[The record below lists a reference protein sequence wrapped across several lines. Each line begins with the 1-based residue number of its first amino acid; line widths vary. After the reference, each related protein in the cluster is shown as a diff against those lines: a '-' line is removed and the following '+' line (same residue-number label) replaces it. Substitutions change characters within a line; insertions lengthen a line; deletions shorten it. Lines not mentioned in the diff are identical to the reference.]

1 MEKPAE
7 NHYPIHDL
15 IKRRWSPR
23 SFADKPVAKETLQS
37 LLEAARWAASS
48 FNEQPWRFILAT
60 KQDRVEYEKL
70 FSIMV
75 EGNQAWA
82 KQAPVLMLTVAK
94 LQFTLNQ
101 KPNRHAFHDVG
112 LAMSNLS
119 LQATDMGL
127 FVHQMAGFSVEKAR
141 ELYII
146 PSDAEPVAM
155 VAIGYPGDTQTLPE
169 KLRER
174 ELQPRER
181 KPLKDLV
188 YFGKWEKAWEK

>member
-1 MEKPAE
+1 MEKPSE
-7 NHYPIHDL
+7 NLHPIHDL

-23 SFADKPVAKETLQS
+23 AFSEKPVEKKKLLS

-60 KQDRVEYEKL
+60 KEDKAEYDKL
-70 FSIMV
+70 FSVMV

-82 KQAPVLMLTVAK
+82 IQAPVLMLTVAK
-94 LQFTLNQ
+94 LQFALNQ

-112 LAMSNLS
+112 LAMGNFS
-119 LQATDMGL
+119 LQATEMGL

-141 ELYII
+141 ELFAI
-146 PSDAEPVAM
+146 PADAEPVAM
-155 VAIGYPGDTQTLPE
+155 VAIGYPGAANTLPE
-169 KLRER
+169 KLREK
-174 ELQPRER
+174 EKEPRRR

-188 YFGKWEKAWEK
+188 YFGIWEGDYRF